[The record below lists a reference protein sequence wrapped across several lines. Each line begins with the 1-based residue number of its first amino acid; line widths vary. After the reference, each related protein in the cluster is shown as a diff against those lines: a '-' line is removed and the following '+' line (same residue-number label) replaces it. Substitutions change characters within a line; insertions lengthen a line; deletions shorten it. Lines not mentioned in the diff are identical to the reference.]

1 MSIQNPETQDL
12 GKALMLEY
20 PQSIAVY
27 DTYPE
32 AQQAVDYLADNEFP
46 VNMLVI
52 VGTDLKTIERV
63 IGRKTWANVMGAGAL
78 SGIFM
83 GLLVGLMLGIFVPGT
98 WFSMLLAGLVFG
110 VAFGMIN
117 AAISYGMSR
126 GKRDFNSVRQ
136 TIASKYEVLGEH
148 KVTQQ
153 ARQML
158 MQAPGERRRQFQGG
172 SSGVVNTPLG
182 GQQTPTQQPPMN
194 PPVG

>member
-1 MSIQNPETQDL
+1 MSIQNTERTDL

-32 AQQAVDYLADNEFP
+32 AQQAVDYLADHEFP

-63 IGRKTWANVMGAGAL
+63 IGRKTWANVMATGAL
-78 SGIFM
+78 SGVFM
-83 GLLVGLMLGIFVPGT
+83 GLLVGLMLGIFVPGA
-98 WFSMLLAGLVFG
+98 WVSMLLAGLGFG

-117 AAISYGMSR
+117 AAFSYGMSR

-136 TIASKYEVLGEH
+136 TVATRYEVLGEH
-148 KVTQQ
+148 KVAPQ

-158 MQAPGERRRQFQGG
+158 MQAPGERRRQFEGG
-172 SSGVVNTPLG
+172 GTGVVQQP
-182 GQQTPTQQPPMN
+182 QQTQQTQPPQS
-194 PPVG
+194 